1 MKIRLMIILLFIF
14 TTNIVCGLSRHKI
27 ENDHPGG
34 TLGYRVKLDGDILAS
49 SKYVTDDTSGGVMI
63 YNRNLGGENNWGEE
77 DYLYSPVAA
86 GTGDYFG
93 YATDLYDD
101 ILIVGRPGGSND
113 EKAFI
118 FQRGGDGT
126 WNLVRTLDPSE
137 APEMDETTDNNLAFG
152 WSVAINDEW
161 AVVGAPNDNS
171 ENGTQPLVG
180 DQAGAIYTWRK
191 VAGVWTFYDKWT
203 AYIDDEAEQN
213 DALGRSVD
221 LWGDNIVVGAL
232 YADIKDPDFPHDVK
246 DDAGAAYL
254 LHPANG
260 VWYLTKKLQAPFE
273 EAHDGDHFGWDVAI
287 WGSRIIV
294 GAPKHWGGGT
304 AMMHFGAAFTYFRSF
319 GTNHEH
325 TFYDPDPQQSSLFG
339 ASVDVYM
346 NSIIISNQLQRRYY
360 PDATPPGD
368 YSVGVTYHY
377 GLCSDA
383 QFHLLHTL
391 WPENYV
397 TDYDDSYACDVT
409 MDGPYYLCVGS
420 FTDDDLAN
428 GAGASYVY
436 WLGDYYGEPGDGA
449 EAEGDDGSGGNNGGA
464 TTSGSAFPSPYAD
477 CVIINEYEATPTG
490 PIDDTQEWIELLVI
504 AEDGVDMRNWLLTD
518 VNPEDFY
525 LDNTNPGYNDA
536 SIKFNDYAEFSSIPC
551 GTTIVIYDGNGP
563 TNDVDSSDGDMFIY
577 TESEYLNRVA
587 FSYSTIQLD

>member
-1 MKIRLMIILLFIF
+1 MNKVYFAV
-14 TTNIVCGLSRHKI
+14 IVFVCITGSMFSLSRHKI
-27 ENDHPGG
+27 ENDHAGQ
-34 TLGYRVKLDGDILAS
+34 TLGYRVKLDGDILVAS
-49 SKYVTDDTSGGVMI
+49 EYVSSSVAGGVKI

-101 ILIVGRPGGSND
+101 MLIIGRPGGIYD

-118 FQRGGDGT
+118 FQRGGDGE

-161 AVVGAPNDNS
+161 AVVGAPLDDS
-171 ENGTQPLVG
+171 VNGTQPLVG
-180 DQAGAIYTWRK
+180 DNAGAIYTWRK
-191 VAGVWTFYDKWT
+191 VDGVWTFYDKWT
-203 AYIDDEAEQN
+203 AYVDDVAEYS
-213 DALGRSVD
+213 DKLGSSVD
-221 LWGDNIVVGAL
+221 VWGDNIIVGAVN
-232 YADIKDPDFPHDVK
+232 ADIKDPDYPHDVK
-246 DDAGAAYL
+246 DDTGAAYL

-260 VWYLTKKLQAPFE
+260 VWYLTKKLQAPWD
-273 EAHDGDHFGWDVAI
+273 EADLYDKFGEDVAI
-287 WGSRIIV
+287 WGSRIVV
-294 GAPKHWGGGT
+294 GAPNHTGGGGD
-304 AMMHFGAAFTYFRSF
+304 MSHYGAVFSYFRSMS
-319 GTNHEH
+319 TNLEH
-325 TFYDPDPQQSSLFG
+325 VFYDPDPNQSSNFG
-339 ASVDVYM
+339 ASVDVYR
-346 NSIIISNQLQRRYY
+346 NSIIISNEGQLRYY

-377 GLCSDA
+377 GLCSDM

-397 TDYDDSYACDVT
+397 IDYNDSYSCDVA
-409 MDGPYYLCVGS
+409 MDGSYYLCVGS
-420 FTDDDLAN
+420 FTDDDGAA

-449 EAEGDDGSGGNNGGA
+449 EAEGDDGSGTNNGGA

-477 CVIINEYEATPTG
+477 CVIINEYEADPTA
-490 PIDDTQEWIELLVI
+490 PSEDIQEWIELLVI

-536 SIKFNDYAEFSSIPC
+536 SIKFNDYAEFSSIPG